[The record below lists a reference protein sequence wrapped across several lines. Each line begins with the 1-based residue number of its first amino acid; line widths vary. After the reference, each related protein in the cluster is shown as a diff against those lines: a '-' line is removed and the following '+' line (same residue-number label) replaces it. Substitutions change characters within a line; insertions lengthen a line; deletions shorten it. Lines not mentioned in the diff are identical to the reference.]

1 MSICTR
7 KDLKTLLVWSFQFV
21 SCAINLVGWGR
32 AGWVGQREVGGRAGA
47 REEGVGPGRESS
59 EDLGKVEEG
68 GSRREPGDGEK
79 QWHSEG
85 SQRRM
90 CAGRG

>member
-1 MSICTR
+1 MEELTEDRGQHMQASG
-7 KDLKTLLVWSFQFV
+7 DV
-21 SCAINLVGWGR
+21 R
-32 AGWVGQREVGGRAGA
+32 AEWAAWRAGA

-85 SQRRM
+85 SQRRRW
-90 CAGRG
+90 AGRG